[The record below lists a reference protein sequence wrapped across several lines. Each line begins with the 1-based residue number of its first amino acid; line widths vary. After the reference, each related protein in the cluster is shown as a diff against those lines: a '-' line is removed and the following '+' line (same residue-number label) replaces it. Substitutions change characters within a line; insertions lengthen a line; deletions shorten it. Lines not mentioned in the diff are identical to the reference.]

1 MQQQK
6 SWDKNVKKFCVKIL
20 KVCNLKYLKE
30 NSSIEIL
37 FSPGISYSDFVEYY
51 ALLFCLFE
59 PSMLILLQKIFG
71 LFIKT

>member
-6 SWDKNVKKFCVKIL
+6 SWDKNIKNSVLKFLRYVT
-20 KVCNLKYLKE
+20 KYLKE

-37 FSPGISYSDFVEYY
+37 FSPGNNYSDFVEHY
-51 ALLFCLFE
+51 ALLVCLFE

-71 LFIKT
+71 FFIKT